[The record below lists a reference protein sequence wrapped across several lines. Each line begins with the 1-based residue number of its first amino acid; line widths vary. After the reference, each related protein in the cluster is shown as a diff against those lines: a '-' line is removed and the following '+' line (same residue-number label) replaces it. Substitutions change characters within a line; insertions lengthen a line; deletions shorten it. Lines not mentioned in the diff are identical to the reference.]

1 MSSGNFARAQRFISG
16 VNHDKTSK
24 PPSFLAFRSSQT
36 FIVVVVCL
44 AIFTDILCYGL
55 IVPVMPFSL
64 TVQASVPEDQ
74 VQQWTAI
81 LLACYNAALVVGS
94 PIAGIYADHTSSRR
108 WPLLLGLLALCA
120 CTLLLCLA
128 KSVALLVLGRLL
140 QGLSAAI
147 VWTVGLALLVDTVG
161 RDIGQAMGWVSIAMA
176 VGLLIAPV
184 IGGAIYDSAGYYAV
198 FYIAFAVIFC
208 DIVLRLVLIEK
219 KVARQ
224 WLDGTETLADDGV
237 ESSGG
242 TGIAST
248 QEPSLSGVGVDAS
261 AEKTGESHRHVQN
274 DNDDVQ
280 QNKEETLIP
289 QPLPQAEPQQSI
301 RQPDSGGALGAATV
315 HGAEARVQA
324 SDARPVAV
332 RPHHELI
339 KSRRILAV
347 LLGVVIE
354 AVVVFAFDT
363 VVPIHVKDTFHWNS
377 TAAGIIFICV
387 TVPAFGSPVVGKL
400 SDRYGAKWLSFFGF
414 VTSVPPLVCLRFVT
428 ENTMQHKVLLCVLLT
443 LLGIT
448 MLTFANT
455 PLLAEM
461 TYAIEAKEHRR
472 PGIWGEKGIYG
483 IAYGLWTTAFALG
496 GTIGSIMAGY
506 INAGPGWGTLTWVLG
521 LWSAL
526 GAIVCFGLGPKGD
539 EKMDERSSSNTPGAS
554 GVESVPESTAV

>member
-161 RDIGQAMGWVSIAMA
+161 RDIGQAMGWVSMAMA

-224 WLDGTETLADDGV
+224 WLEGTETLADDGV

-248 QEPSLSGVGVDAS
+248 QEP
-261 AEKTGESHRHVQN
+261 T
-274 DNDDVQ
+274 
-280 QNKEETLIP
+280 
-289 QPLPQAEPQQSI
+289 EPQQSI
-301 RQPDSGGALGAATV
+301 RQPDSGSALGAATV

-354 AVVVFAFDT
+354 AVVVRYRRTVANPTYTGDRFAFDT

-554 GVESVPESTAV
+554 GVESVSESKAV

>member
-24 PPSFLAFRSSQT
+24 PPSFLAIRSSQT
-36 FIVVVVCL
+36 FIIVVVCL

-64 TVQASVPEDQ
+64 TEQASVPEDQ

-224 WLDGTETLADDGV
+224 WPDGTEMLADDG
-237 ESSGG
+237 
-242 TGIAST
+242 
-248 QEPSLSGVGVDAS
+248 
-261 AEKTGESHRHVQN
+261 TGESHRHVHN
-274 DNDDVQ
+274 DSDDVQ
-280 QNKEETLIP
+280 ENKEETRIP
-289 QPLPQAEPQQSI
+289 QLLPQAEPQQSI
-301 RQPDSGGALGAATV
+301 RQPDSEGAPGAAMV
-315 HGAEARVQA
+315 HDAEARVQA

-339 KSRRILAV
+339 KSRRILTV

-354 AVVVFAFDT
+354 AVVVRRYRRTVANPAYNCDRFAFDT
-363 VVPIHVKDTFHWNS
+363 VVPIHIKDTFHWNS

-387 TVPAFGSPVVGKL
+387 TVPAFGSPLVGKL
-400 SDRYGAKWLSFFGF
+400 SDRYGAKWLSFAGF

-428 ENTMQHKVLLCVLLT
+428 ENTIQHKVLLCVLLT
-443 LLGIT
+443 LLGVF

-539 EKMDERSSSNTPGAS
+539 EKMDERSRSNTPGAS
-554 GVESVPESTAV
+554 GVESVPESKAV